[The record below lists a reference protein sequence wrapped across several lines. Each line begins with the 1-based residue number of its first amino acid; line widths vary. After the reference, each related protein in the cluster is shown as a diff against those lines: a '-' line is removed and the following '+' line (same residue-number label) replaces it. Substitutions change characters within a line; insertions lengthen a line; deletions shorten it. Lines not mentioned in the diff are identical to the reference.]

1 MNTNVD
7 IQRVISIVRDMKK
20 YFMDTEKSQQITFK
34 GEIDFVTE
42 ADFSV
47 QKEVQERLR
56 AAWPDIQFMGEEK
69 DNSGIDFSGA
79 VWILDPVDGTT
90 NLVHGFGLSSISLA
104 LSVNSELEL
113 GVVYNPFTEE
123 LFHAV
128 RGQGAFLNGRQIRV
142 SAAARMK
149 DALISVG
156 TAPYY
161 HELAD
166 QNFERMKRVFLDC
179 QDIRRL
185 GSAAIDLCY
194 VACGRTDAYYEP
206 NINPW
211 DYSAGALMVMEA
223 GGCVSDFQGGEAPV
237 DRRCCLVAGT
247 PKIHRLLVE
256 AYLNSKA

>member
-1 MNTNVD
+1 MNINVD
-7 IQRVISIVRDMKK
+7 IQQVITIVKDMRK
-20 YFMDTEKSQQITFK
+20 YFMDTEKSHQITFK
-34 GEIDFVTE
+34 GDVDFATE

-47 QKEVQERLR
+47 QREVQERLQ
-56 AAWPDIQFMGEEK
+56 AAWPEIQFMGEEK

-90 NLVHGFGLSSISLA
+90 NLVHGFGQSSVSLA
-104 LSVNSELEL
+104 LSVDSVLEL
-113 GVVYNPFTEE
+113 GVVYNPFSNE

-128 RGQGAFLNGRQIRV
+128 RGQGAYLNGKQIHV

-149 DALISVG
+149 EALISVG

-161 HELAD
+161 HELAE
-166 QNFERMKRVFLDC
+166 QNFERMKRIFLDC
-179 QDIRRL
+179 QDIRRI

-211 DYSAGALMVMEA
+211 DYGAGALIVKEA
-223 GGCVSDFQGGEAPV
+223 GGCVSDFEGGVVPV

-247 PKIHRLLVE
+247 PGIHRLLVE
-256 AYLNSKA
+256 QYLNCEA

>member
-1 MNTNVD
+1 MNMDVD
-7 IQRVISIVRDMKK
+7 MQQVISIVKDMRK

-34 GEIDFVTE
+34 GDIDFATE

-47 QKEVQERLR
+47 QKEVQERLL

-69 DNSGIDFSGA
+69 DNSGIDFTGA

-90 NLVHGFGLSSISLA
+90 NLVHRFGQSCVSLA
-104 LSVNSELEL
+104 LSVNSVLEL
-113 GVVYNPFTEE
+113 GVVYNPFTDE

-128 RGQGAFLNGRQIRV
+128 RGKGAFLNGKPIHV

-149 DALISVG
+149 EALISVG

-166 QNFERMKRVFLDC
+166 QNFQRMKRIFLDC

-185 GSAAIDLCY
+185 GSAALDLCY

-211 DYSAGALMVMEA
+211 DYGAGALMVMEA
-223 GGCVSDFQGGEAPV
+223 GGCVTDFEGGAVPM
-237 DRRCCLVAGT
+237 DRRCCVVAGT
-247 PKIHRLLVE
+247 PKIHSLMVE
-256 AYLNSKA
+256 QYMRCQ

>member
-1 MNTNVD
+1 MYMDVD
-7 IQRVISIVRDMKK
+7 IHQVIAIVKDMKK
-20 YFMDTEKSQQITFK
+20 YFMDTEKSRQITFK
-34 GEIDFVTE
+34 GDIDFATE

-47 QKEVQERLR
+47 QREVQERLL
-56 AAWPDIQFMGEEK
+56 AAWQDIQFMGEEK
-69 DNSGIDFSGA
+69 DNSGIDFSGP

-90 NLVHGFGLSSISLA
+90 NLVHGFGQSSVSLA

-113 GVVYNPFTEE
+113 GVVYNPFSDE
-123 LFHAV
+123 LFYAV
-128 RGQGAFLNGRQIRV
+128 RGQGAFLNGEQIHV
-142 SAAARMK
+142 SAASRMK
-149 DALISVG
+149 EALISVG

-166 QNFERMKRVFLDC
+166 QNFERMKRIFLDC
-179 QDIRRL
+179 QDIRRV

-211 DYSAGALMVMEA
+211 DYGAGALIVMEA
-223 GGCVSDFQGGEAPV
+223 GGCVSDFEGARVPM

-247 PKIHRLLVE
+247 PEIHRLLLE
-256 AYLNSKA
+256 QYLA